1 MKKFVINLSVGV
13 LASLLAIP
21 LADFIGTKIGLPEIS
36 VKNID
41 INTLIGGL
49 IGFVFILLFVGFVFF
64 ALYLKFKLLDQQDK
78 ETAEITKLQ
87 IKEEAEIEKLK
98 LQKENQ
104 QLISK
109 KDEN

>member
-1 MKKFVINLSVGV
+1 MKKFIKDLGTN
-13 LASLLAIP
+13 LLAG
-21 LADFIGTKIGLPEIS
+21 LLVTVFAAFIGIKVALPQISSEDGNIGSI
-36 VKNID
+36 V
-41 INTLIGGL
+41 GGL
-49 IGFVFILLFVGFVFF
+49 IGLVFILLFLGFCFF

-104 QLISK
+104 QSPLKS
-109 KDEN
+109 DEN